1 LVVFLKSF
9 AICEKEKRYSGS
21 AKITATLKVTGSVAV
36 TTSCKVVLLFSPGKS
51 AVADSCSKLFFLSI
65 VGKFWHR
72 QIQAFC
78 NQHAAFNV
86 VNLSA

>member
-1 LVVFLKSF
+1 
-9 AICEKEKRYSGS
+9 
-21 AKITATLKVTGSVAV
+21 
-36 TTSCKVVLLFSPGKS
+36 
-51 AVADSCSKLFFLSI
+51 

-86 VNLSA
+86 VNLSAWKRSNMPQPINTSKIVY